1 MSEYF
6 DHILRARLLHDV
18 PRALVD
24 SLLHRSTSR
33 TLAAGETL
41 LRAGQENDTL
51 YLVVSGAVNV
61 QIGTTERPYVRL
73 GPGECVGELSVIDR
87 SRVSA
92 DVVATETTTL
102 LAIDRERFWKLV
114 DSSAA
119 VARNLLHILAGRVR
133 HDDVVLAE
141 SDRLQHQFEDM
152 ATVDGLT
159 GLRNRRWLDTA
170 FERQIARTVRESQPV
185 SLLMID
191 LDEFKRLNDER
202 GHLVGDAVLG
212 LAARRIAAGLRPQD
226 LLARYGGD
234 EFAVLLPGADHEQA
248 LSIAERLRDAVQSD
262 KIEPDGEKLP
272 LTSISVGVAT
282 ARHAI
287 ALSTLL
293 AHADAA
299 LYRAKQSGRDRVSP

>member
-6 DHILRARLLHDV
+6 EHILGARLLSEV

-24 SLLHRSTSR
+24 SVLHRSTSR
-33 TLAAGETL
+33 TLGPGEVL

-51 YLVVSGAVNV
+51 YLVVSGGVNV
-61 QIGTTERPYVRL
+61 QIGTTDRPYVRL

-102 LAIDRERFWKLV
+102 LAIDRERFWALV

-141 SDRLQHQFEDM
+141 SDRLQHQFENM

-170 FERQIARTVRESQPV
+170 FERQLARTFREGQPV

-191 LDEFKRLNDER
+191 LDEFKQLNDER

-212 LAARRIAAGLRPQD
+212 RAARRIAAGLRPQD

-234 EFAVLLPGADHEQA
+234 EFAVLLPGADHDQA

-262 KIEPDGEKLP
+262 VHEADEESLP
-272 LTSISVGVAT
+272 TISISVGVAT
-282 ARHAI
+282 ARQPS
-287 ALSTLL
+287 ALSALL
-293 AHADAA
+293 ASADAA
-299 LYRAKQSGRDRVSP
+299 LYRAKQSGRDRVSA

>member
-1 MSEYF
+1 
-6 DHILRARLLHDV
+6 
-18 PRALVD
+18 
-24 SLLHRSTSR
+24 
-33 TLAAGETL
+33 
-41 LRAGQENDTL
+41 
-51 YLVVSGAVNV
+51 
-61 QIGTTERPYVRL
+61 
-73 GPGECVGELSVIDR
+73 
-87 SRVSA
+87 
-92 DVVATETTTL
+92 
-102 LAIDRERFWKLV
+102 
-114 DSSAA
+114 
-119 VARNLLHILAGRVR
+119 
-133 HDDVVLAE
+133 
-141 SDRLQHQFEDM
+141 
-152 ATVDGLT
+152 
-159 GLRNRRWLDTA
+159 
-170 FERQIARTVRESQPV
+170 
-185 SLLMID
+185 MID

-282 ARHAI
+282 ARHPI